1 MRVFLAFPNQLFTDQ
16 MSSSSHPAISIN
28 SSTSA
33 VDQPSKNVSAKW
45 WSRDPLIYF
54 LALGGLLFM
63 LDQRVAERK
72 DDPKTIVVP
81 ASITQEARTSF
92 KGTRNRDPNPEEL
105 QALVQRWLDTE
116 VLYREGLK
124 MQLDQ
129 GDQMIRD
136 RVIFKSLMSFDGSLP
151 KPVPDEKTLRAWL
164 ETKREKYD
172 EPARHDFEEAV
183 INVESAPDAAQAFVQ
198 ALNKGA
204 STDTQ
209 AGLRIFKGRPRSNIV
224 QSYGEDFAK
233 ALEISS
239 PNEWRA
245 LQAKDGWRV
254 IRLKAIT
261 PPVPAKFEAIANILN
276 KDWVDTTYAQQRT
289 DAVRQRAK
297 NYTIRYEKAA
307 NE

>member
-1 MRVFLAFPNQLFTDQ
+1 
-16 MSSSSHPAISIN
+16 MSSTSHPSISIN
-28 SSTSA
+28 SSTTE
-33 VDQPSKNVSAKW
+33 VEPSTINAHLTKRW
-45 WSRDPLIYF
+45 WQEPLVHF
-54 LALGGLLFM
+54 LAIGCLLFV
-63 LDQRVAERK
+63 LDNRVTQQK

-81 ASITQEARTSF
+81 AAITQEARTAF
-92 KGTRNRDPNPEEL
+92 KESRKRDPNAEEL

-129 GDQMIRD
+129 GDKMIRD

-204 STDTQ
+204 SSDSQ

-224 QSYGEDFAK
+224 QSYGEEFAK
-233 ALEISS
+233 ALEGST

-254 IRLKAIT
+254 IRLKTIT

-276 KDWVDTTYAQQRT
+276 ADWVDTTYAQQRT

-297 NYTIRYEKAA
+297 NYTIRFEKAA

>member
-1 MRVFLAFPNQLFTDQ
+1 
-16 MSSSSHPAISIN
+16 MSSTPLPSISIN
-28 SSTSA
+28 SSTTEVKPSA
-33 VDQPSKNVSAKW
+33 GSAPLTKRW
-45 WSRDPLIYF
+45 WQEPLVHF
-54 LALGGLLFM
+54 LAIGCLLFV
-63 LDQRVAERK
+63 LDNRVTQQK

-81 ASITQEARTSF
+81 AAITQEARTAF
-92 KGTRNRDPNPEEL
+92 KESRKRDPNAEEL

-129 GDQMIRD
+129 GDKMIRD
-136 RVIFKSLMSFDGSLP
+136 RVIFKSLMSFDGNLP

-183 INVESAPDAAQAFVQ
+183 INVEATPDAAQAFVQ

-204 STDTQ
+204 SSDSQ

-224 QSYGEDFAK
+224 QSYGEEFAK
-233 ALEISS
+233 ALEGST

-254 IRLKAIT
+254 IRLKTIT
-261 PPVPAKFEAIANILN
+261 PPVPAKFETIANILN
-276 KDWVDTTYAQQRT
+276 ADWVDTTYAQQRT

-297 NYTIRYEKAA
+297 NYTIRFEKAA